1 MKNTFK
7 VEGFHLNCVKSSK
20 TEKIFGFVKEM
31 INSPKVEF
39 KAVPSFLF
47 AQVFKKYYN
56 LKIEELD
63 RKFIHEGMLATFD
76 LEIE

>member
-7 VEGFHLNCVKSSK
+7 VEGFQLNCVKSSK

-31 INSPKVEF
+31 INSQKVEF
-39 KAVPSFLF
+39 KVVPSFLF
-47 AQVFKKYYN
+47 AQVYKKYYN
-56 LKIEELD
+56 LKIEEMD